1 MDEPRNGETHASL
14 RETLPVLLDT
24 ASEQLP
30 GMARIAAG
38 AWWRSTVWTVGATRR
53 TGRLVLRS
61 VTDPDASSQLDE
73 EVARDVAEAA
83 RVVSNVARRVQDGTP
98 ITAAL
103 AEGVPILGVTVPGT
117 VLPDD
122 HDPHRHDPHRHDAHR
137 HDHHRAEPHHDEDD
151 LRARGARLLERSR
164 DVWAEEDTHPAF
176 ARILDDL
183 APDEARILLLLARG
197 GPQPSVDVR
206 TGGPVGMVSSQ
217 LIAPGLNMLG
227 ARAGV
232 RYLDRV
238 PAYLNNLDRLGLV
251 WLSHE
256 SVTDPMEYQVLEAQP
271 DVLAALHSVR
281 FAKVVRRSIHLT
293 PFGEEFVKQALVDEE
308 TAESPELPE
317 HDAPPEGGTD

>member
-1 MDEPRNGETHASL
+1 
-14 RETLPVLLDT
+14 
-24 ASEQLP
+24 
-30 GMARIAAG
+30 MARIAAG
-38 AWWRSTVWTVGATRR
+38 VWWRSTVWTVGATRR

-61 VTDPDASSQLDE
+61 VTDPDASSELIE

-83 RVVSNVARRVQDGTP
+83 RVVSNVARRVQEGTP

-103 AEGVPILGVTVPGT
+103 AGNVAVLGTTVPGS
-117 VLPDD
+117 VVNDEPRR
-122 HDPHRHDPHRHDAHR
+122 HDPHRHDPPRR
-137 HDHHRAEPHHDEDD
+137 DEED

-164 DVWAEEDTHPAF
+164 DVWADENTHPAF

-271 DVLAALHSVR
+271 DVLEALHSVR

-293 PFGEEFVKQALVDEE
+293 PFGEDFCRTCLLEPDDAADLP
-308 TAESPELPE
+308 AHELP
-317 HDAPPEGGTD
+317 PEPAED

>member
-1 MDEPRNGETHASL
+1 MDEPRNGEPHHSL

-61 VTDPDASSQLDE
+61 VTDPDASAELIE

-83 RVVSNVARRVQDGTP
+83 RVVSMVARRVQEGTP
-98 ITAAL
+98 IAAAL
-103 AEGVPILGVTVPGT
+103 ADNVPVLGTTVPGT
-117 VLPDD
+117 VVPDEP
-122 HDPHRHDPHRHDAHR
+122 HRHEAHRHDPPRR
-137 HDHHRAEPHHDEDD
+137 DEED

-164 DVWAEEDTHPAF
+164 DVWADENTHPAF

-227 ARAGV
+227 ARAGA

-271 DVLAALHSVR
+271 DVLEAMHSVR
-281 FAKVVRRSIHLT
+281 FSKVVRRSIHLT
-293 PFGEEFVKQALVDEE
+293 PFGEDFCRTCLLE
-308 TAESPELPE
+308 PEDAADLPA
-317 HDAPPEGGTD
+317 HQVPPEPPED

>member
-1 MDEPRNGETHASL
+1 MDEPRNGEPHHSL

-61 VTDPDASSQLDE
+61 VTDPDASAELIE

-83 RVVSNVARRVQDGTP
+83 RVVSMVARRVQEGTP
-98 ITAAL
+98 IAAAL
-103 AEGVPILGVTVPGT
+103 ADNVPVLGTTVPGT
-117 VLPDD
+117 VVPDEP
-122 HDPHRHDPHRHDAHR
+122 HWHEAHRHDPPRR
-137 HDHHRAEPHHDEDD
+137 DEED

-164 DVWAEEDTHPAF
+164 DVWADENTHPAF

-271 DVLAALHSVR
+271 DVLEAMHSVR
-281 FAKVVRRSIHLT
+281 FSKVVRRSIHLT
-293 PFGEEFVKQALVDEE
+293 PFGEDFCRTCLLE
-308 TAESPELPE
+308 PEDAADLPA
-317 HDAPPEGGTD
+317 HQVPPEPPED

>member
-1 MDEPRNGETHASL
+1 MDEARNGSPAGEAHPSL
-14 RETLPVLLDT
+14 RETLPVLIDT

-30 GMARIAAG
+30 GLARIAAG

-61 VTDPDASSQLDE
+61 VTDPDASADLVE

-83 RVVSNVARRVQDGTP
+83 RVVSTVARRVQDGTP

-103 AEGVPILGVTVPGT
+103 AGSVPVLGATVPGT
-117 VLPDD
+117 VLAED
-122 HDPHRHDPHRHDAHR
+122 HRHDGHRHDADRHDPHRG
-137 HDHHRAEPHHDEDD
+137 DEDD

-164 DVWAEEDTHPAF
+164 DVWAEDDTHPAF

-238 PAYLNNLDRLGLV
+238 PAYCNNLDRLGLV
-251 WLSHE
+251 WFSHE

-271 DVLAALHSVR
+271 DVLAAMHSVR
-281 FAKVVRRSIHLT
+281 FAKMVRRSIHLT
-293 PFGEEFVKQALVDEE
+293 PFGEDFCRTCLLE
-308 TAESPELPE
+308 PEDAADLPVHQVPPE
-317 HDAPPEGGTD
+317 HDPEA

>member
-1 MDEPRNGETHASL
+1 MDEPRNGEPHHSL

-61 VTDPDASSQLDE
+61 VTDPDASAELIE

-83 RVVSNVARRVQDGTP
+83 RVVSMVARRVQEGTP
-98 ITAAL
+98 IAAAL
-103 AEGVPILGVTVPGT
+103 ADNVPVLGTTVPGT
-117 VLPDD
+117 VVPDEP
-122 HDPHRHDPHRHDAHR
+122 HRHEAHRHDPPRR
-137 HDHHRAEPHHDEDD
+137 DEED

-164 DVWAEEDTHPAF
+164 DVWADENTHPAF

-271 DVLAALHSVR
+271 DVLEAMHSVR
-281 FAKVVRRSIHLT
+281 FSKVVRRSIHLT
-293 PFGEEFVKQALVDEE
+293 PFGEDFCRTCLLE
-308 TAESPELPE
+308 PEDAADLPA
-317 HDAPPEGGTD
+317 HQVPPEPPED

>member
-1 MDEPRNGETHASL
+1 MDEPRNGEPHASL
-14 RETLPVLLDT
+14 RETLPVLIDT

-61 VTDPDASSQLDE
+61 VTDPDASSQLVE

-83 RVVSNVARRVQDGTP
+83 RVISNVARRVQDGTP

-122 HDPHRHDPHRHDAHR
+122 HHDPHRYNHHHHESHD
-137 HDHHRAEPHHDEDD
+137 DED

-164 DVWAEEDTHPAF
+164 DVWAEDDTHPAF
-176 ARILDDL
+176 GRILDDL
-183 APDEARILLLLARG
+183 APDEARILLLLAKG

-227 ARAGV
+227 ARSGV

-271 DVLAALHSVR
+271 DVLTAMHSVR
-281 FAKVVRRSIHLT
+281 FAKVLRRSIHLT
-293 PFGEEFVKQALVDEE
+293 PFGEDFCRTCLLEPED
-308 TAESPELPE
+308 AEDLPA
-317 HDAPPEGGTD
+317 HQVPPERDPDDS

>member
-1 MDEPRNGETHASL
+1 MDEPRNGEPHHSL

-61 VTDPDASSQLDE
+61 VTDPDASAELIE

-83 RVVSNVARRVQDGTP
+83 RVVSMVARRVQEGTP
-98 ITAAL
+98 IAAAL
-103 AEGVPILGVTVPGT
+103 AGNVPVLGTTVPGT
-117 VLPDD
+117 IVPDEP
-122 HDPHRHDPHRHDAHR
+122 HRHEAHRHDPPRR
-137 HDHHRAEPHHDEDD
+137 DEED

-164 DVWAEEDTHPAF
+164 DVWADENTHPAF

-238 PAYLNNLDRLGLV
+238 PAYFNNLDRLGLV

-271 DVLAALHSVR
+271 DVLEAMHSVR
-281 FAKVVRRSIHLT
+281 FSKVVRRSIHLT
-293 PFGEEFVKQALVDEE
+293 PFGEDFCRTCLLE
-308 TAESPELPE
+308 PEDAADLPA
-317 HDAPPEGGTD
+317 HQVPPEPPED